1 MPIVNTPYL
10 IITRSRSGSN
20 MFKDYLN
27 SHPKVKSMAELCRTN
42 EGLDIEAMIKKV
54 YDQTNDIEASGFKL
68 FYYHPNDGSPS
79 EIWGRLKDIPN
90 LKTISL
96 RRNPLRCST
105 SSEIMRQ
112 SKQHKQ
118 EVGEDVVPIEE
129 KRIGIDVDI
138 FLNQIEHIESLRR
151 QLNDNL
157 DTELYEVWYDD
168 IVADA
173 QVVMDGVFQYL
184 GLKPHPIQ
192 TKLQKQN
199 PESIHELI
207 SNYDELRD
215 AVMNRGLFES
225 TEMGVR
231 WREVLNDEQADRI
244 MTDKRGLDVL
254 ERLRYLLKL
263 QQSCVEQREE
273 VLKRLL
279 RRREYRHIRHRI
291 MHQKRRLRCRSS

>member
-10 IITRSRSGSN
+10 ILTRSRTGSN

-54 YDQTNDIEASGFKL
+54 YDQTDDIDASGFKL

-79 EIWGRLKDIPN
+79 EIWGRLKDISN

-96 RRNPLRCST
+96 RRNPLRCSV
-105 SSEIMRQ
+105 SSEIMQQ

-118 EVGEDVVPIEE
+118 EVGDDVVPIEE
-129 KRIGIDVDI
+129 KRIEVDVNR

-157 DTELYEVWYDD
+157 DTEPYEVWYED
-168 IVADA
+168 IVADGQA
-173 QVVMDGVFQYL
+173 VMDGVFQHL
-184 GLKPHPIQ
+184 GLNPHPIQ
-192 TKLQKQN
+192 TNLQKQN
-199 PESIHELI
+199 PEGIHELI

-244 MTDKRGLDVL
+244 MTDERGLDVL
-254 ERLRYLLKL
+254 QRLRYLLKL

-279 RRREYRHIRHRI
+279 RCWEYRHIRRRI
-291 MHQKRRLRCRSS
+291 MHQKRRQRHRRS